1 MPDAN
6 RGELT
11 TQLRS
16 DLWWETVRTA
26 SVWCTHLSDVSPA
39 QPWLSLNV
47 LQLFFLGWFVFVL
60 NLLFSGLICTYTVF
74 NSHEVLDEFWYLPN
88 YLPKQLINLWM
99 KGGQRHYLFVFTVVS
114 MLFLQLKYFIQI
126 TWVVVGFHRLSINAL
141 INAIFYLGLLP
152 TY

>member
-1 MPDAN
+1 MRNCAHCISMVHTSI
-6 RGELT
+6 RCESCTALT
-11 TQLRS
+11 VFECPS
-16 DLWWETVRTA
+16 A
-26 SVWCTHLSDVSPA
+26 
-39 QPWLSLNV
+39 
-47 LQLFFLGWFVFVL
+47 FFFGLFVFVL